1 MNDSYQ
7 DSEEEAD
14 ADPQEKRS
22 TGKDLKRPIRQ
33 LPELPA
39 KRVSLNHST
48 IQIKDDLNAKKRLDP
63 RN

>member
-39 KRVSLNHST
+39 KRVNLNYST